1 MSASLAFVFPGQGS
15 QSLGMLAEL
24 GAQYPLVID
33 TFREASEALGYD
45 LWALTQQGP
54 EEQLNQ
60 TDKTQPAILTASIAL
75 WRLWLAEGGARPAYV
90 SGHSLGEYSALVA
103 AGSLSLGDAVKLV
116 KRRGEL
122 MQEAVPAGQGAMAA
136 ILGLDDAVVVGLC
149 ADAAQGEVVSAV
161 NFNSPGQVVI
171 AGAKAAVERA
181 MEACKAAGA
190 KRALPLPVSVPS
202 HCELMRPAA
211 ERFAESVNAID
222 WQAPQIPLVQNVSA
236 GVPADLETLKRDL
249 LEQLY
254 KPVRWVE
261 CVQTLAANGAV
272 QLVECGP
279 GKVLAGLNKRC
290 ADGVTTYNLNTP
302 DAVAATRAALA

>member
-24 GAQYPLVID
+24 GAEKPVIIE
-33 TFREASEALGYD
+33 TFKEASDALGYD
-45 LWALTQQGP
+45 LWKLIQEGP

-75 WRLWLAEGGARPAYV
+75 WRLWLAEGGAAPAFV

-103 AGSLSLGDAVKLV
+103 AESISLKDAVRLV
-116 KRRGEL
+116 ERRGQL
-122 MQEAVPAGQGAMAA
+122 MQEAVPAGHGAMAA
-136 ILGLDDAVVVGLC
+136 ILGLDDAVVVEIC
-149 ADAAQGEVVSAV
+149 AEAAEDQVVSAV

-171 AGAKAAVERA
+171 AGNKAAVDRA
-181 MEACKAAGA
+181 MELCKAKGA
-190 KRALPLPVSVPS
+190 KRALPLAVSVPS
-202 HCELMRPAA
+202 HCALMKPAA
-211 ERFAESVNAID
+211 ERFAESVNAIE
-222 WQAPQIPLVQNVSA
+222 WKAPQIPVVQNVTA
-236 GVPADLETLKRDL
+236 AIAADLDALKHDL
-249 LEQLY
+249 LAQLY
-254 KPVRWVE
+254 QPVRWVE

-272 QLVECGP
+272 NLVECGP

-290 ADGVTTYNLNTP
+290 ADGVTTYNLKTP